1 MAAIAAVMGLAIVAV
16 GNLGP
21 QSGALRMGSL
31 APGHRPFRR
40 GRRRAAPGLPGVA
53 RPLGADAAG
62 GLRRRGVARL
72 VDAPRAAGDAADGG
86 GRAAPRRGAQ
96 PGGPAPRR
104 ARRAGVRA
112 RHGRGASAGAAGT
125 DRAALPVQC
134 AGQRA
139 SALPDRPRCRPRDAR
154 HPDAGPRCRLAAHAR
169 GALLRRPRAGA
180 GRGLPGRAA
189 SPHGAP
195 AELRRRRAVAAAR
208 TRPAADDAADD
219 GRERRQARTRTVHR
233 GRHDP
238 HLRPPR
244 RRHAAVETLPVSDAC
259 AWRFRQM

>member
-21 QSGALRMGSL
+21 QSVALRMGSL

-86 GRAAPRRGAQ
+86 GRAAPRRGVQ
-96 PGGPAPRR
+96 RGGPAPRR

-112 RHGRGASAGAAGT
+112 RHGRGAPAGAAGT

-154 HPDAGPRCRLAAHAR
+154 QPDAGPRRRLAAHAR
-169 GALLRRPRAGA
+169 GAPASAASWRWPRPTS
-180 GRGLPGRAA
+180 RAA
-189 SPHGAP
+189 TPPGAP